1 MLTVTGSQRTG
12 LFKMMILARLPGC
25 MPICIGG
32 KGTTVTLG
40 IGTRAP
46 EDPQLAPLSNQSGKK
61 SSAR

>member
-1 MLTVTGSQRTG
+1 
-12 LFKMMILARLPGC
+12 